1 MNQKETQLKQ
11 LLERSRQQLTRPF
24 SNVQRRLLYVI
35 NITYLALTPIF
46 LISEKLATGSYV
58 PDYRLWFVYGFVGI
72 ANLISGVYA
81 FITLKGDRLTVFGKR
96 LDSSMLRRDSR
107 IDQALRW
114 TSVVSVMCLSVVNT
128 LGIGNPSTDSLLTD
142 FAFAHSLIV
151 LAALI
156 LGRTAMLT
164 WSVVVVAILTWV
176 TFERLGYTYRFNYLT
191 PAESVRYEKA
201 LDQQQGWAI
210 NRQAILRAN
219 HLNPP
224 QASRYF
230 NTWIIFIGVA
240 TATAYFFAGV
250 ALDLFKVIPEVTDD
264 IKDAI
269 EATKL
274 AEERRLL
281 QQQETLSTELKAL
294 KAQVNPHFL
303 YNTLNYFYI
312 KSQEVDPELADSI
325 IKLSEIMRYSMRE
338 DFNTAKLSEEINY
351 MKQFVSL
358 HQLRYPISMNFTVT
372 GDVESKNILPFLLI
386 GLVEN
391 AFKHGNMTDPNYPF
405 VIDVKAMDDRIDF
418 FTTNLKNKKQRF
430 ESNNIG
436 LNNTRQR
443 LEHAYEKYTF
453 EINETD
459 DTFSCNLTIYS

>member
-1 MNQKETQLKQ
+1 MNQAETQLKQ
-11 LLERSRQQLTRPF
+11 LLERSRQQLTLPF

-35 NITYLALTPIF
+35 NITYLVLTPIF
-46 LISEKLATGSYV
+46 LISEKFATGSYV

-81 FITLKGDRLTVFGKR
+81 FITLRKDQIRIFGEQLDLLRLKGN
-96 LDSSMLRRDSR
+96 SR
-107 IDQALRW
+107 IELSLRW
-114 TSVVSVMCLSVVNT
+114 TSVVSVMFMSVANMV
-128 LGIGNPSTDSLLTD
+128 GIGNPSTDSLLTD
-142 FAFAHSLIV
+142 FALAHSLIV
-151 LAALI
+151 LAAMI
-156 LGRTAMLT
+156 LGRTVMFI
-164 WSVVVVAILTWV
+164 WSAIVIMILAYV
-176 TFERLGYTYRFNYLT
+176 TFGQLGYSHTFHYLT
-191 PAESVRYEKA
+191 PTESVRYETALVQKKA
-201 LDQQQGWAI
+201 WAL
-210 NRQAILRAN
+210 NRQIVLKAN

-230 NTWIIFIGVA
+230 NIWIIFIGVA

-250 ALDLFKVIPEVTDD
+250 ALDLFKIIPEVTDD

-274 AEERRLL
+274 EEARRLL
-281 QQQETLSTELKAL
+281 QQKETLTTELKAL

-312 KSQEVDPELADSI
+312 RSQEVDPELADSI

-338 DFNTAKLSEEINY
+338 DFNTAPLSEEIDY
-351 MKQFVSL
+351 MKQFISL
-358 HQLRYPISMNFTVT
+358 HQLRYPMYMNFTVT

-391 AFKHGNMTDPNYPF
+391 AFKHGNMTDPTYPF
-405 VIDVKAMDDRIDF
+405 VIDVKAKDDRIDF

-436 LNNTRQR
+436 LINTRQR
-443 LEHAYEKYTF
+443 LEHAYQLYTF
-453 EINETD
+453 DTNETD
-459 DTFSCNLTIYS
+459 DIFSCNLTIYS

>member
-1 MNQKETQLKQ
+1 MNQAETQLKQ
-11 LLERSRQQLTRPF
+11 LLERSRQQLTLPF

-35 NITYLALTPIF
+35 NITYLVLTPIF

-58 PDYRLWFVYGFVGI
+58 PDYRLWFIYGFVGI
-72 ANLISGVYA
+72 ANLVSGIYA
-81 FITLKGDRLTVFGKR
+81 FVTLKETRFTVFGKR
-96 LDSSMLRRDSR
+96 LDSSKLKRDSR
-107 IDQALRW
+107 IDKVLRW
-114 TSVVSVMCLSVVNT
+114 MSVVSVMCLSVVNT

-164 WSVVVVAILTWV
+164 WSVVIVAILTWV
-176 TFERLGYTYRFNYLT
+176 TFGKLGYSYRFNYLT
-191 PAESVRYEKA
+191 PTESVSYESALVQRKA
-201 LDQQQGWAI
+201 WAL
-210 NRQAILRAN
+210 NRQAVLKAN

-230 NTWIIFIGVA
+230 NVWIIFIGVA

-269 EATKL
+269 DATKV

-281 QQQETLSTELKAL
+281 QQQETLTTELKAL

-312 KSQEVDPELADSI
+312 RSQEVDPELADSI

-338 DFNTAKLSEEINY
+338 NFNTAKLSEEINY
-351 MKQFVSL
+351 MKQFISL
-358 HQLRYPISMNFTVT
+358 HQLRYRMHIRFSVT
-372 GDVESKNILPFLLI
+372 GNVEAKGILPFLLI

-391 AFKHGNMTDPNYPF
+391 AFKHGNMTDPDFPF
-405 VIDVKAMDDRIDF
+405 VIDIKAFDDRIEF
-418 FTTNLKNKKQRF
+418 FTTNLKNRKQRF

-436 LNNTRQR
+436 LANTRQR
-443 LEHAYEKYTF
+443 LERTYENYTF
-453 EINETD
+453 EIDETD
-459 DTFSCNLTIYS
+459 DTFSCTLKLFN

>member
-1 MNQKETQLKQ
+1 MNQAETQLKQ
-11 LLERSRQQLTRPF
+11 LLERSRQQLTLPF

-35 NITYLALTPIF
+35 NITYLVLTPIF

-58 PDYRLWFVYGFVGI
+58 PDSRLWFVYGFVGI
-72 ANLISGVYA
+72 ANLVSGVYA
-81 FITLKGDRLTVFGKR
+81 FVTLKETRFTVFGKR
-96 LDSSMLRRDSR
+96 LDSSRLKRDSR
-107 IDQALRW
+107 IDKALRW
-114 TSVVSVMCLSVVNT
+114 MSVVSVMCLSVVNT

-151 LAALI
+151 LAAII

-164 WSVVVVAILTWV
+164 WSVVIVAILTWV
-176 TFERLGYTYRFNYLT
+176 TFGKLGYSYRFNYLT
-191 PAESVRYEKA
+191 PTESVRYESALVQQKA
-201 LDQQQGWAI
+201 WALE
-210 NRQAILRAN
+210 RQAVLKAN

-230 NTWIIFIGVA
+230 NVWIIFIGVA

-250 ALDLFKVIPEVTDD
+250 ALDLFKIIPEVTDD

-269 EATKL
+269 DATKL

-281 QQQETLSTELKAL
+281 QQQETLTTELKAL

-312 KSQEVDPELADSI
+312 RSQEVDPELADSI

-338 DFNTAKLSEEINY
+338 DFNTAPLSEEIDY
-351 MKQFVSL
+351 MKQFISL
-358 HQLRYPISMNFTVT
+358 HQLRYPMYMNFTVT

-391 AFKHGNMTDPNYPF
+391 AFKHGNMTDPSYPF
-405 VIDVKAMDDRIDF
+405 IVDIKAEDDRIDF

-430 ESNNIG
+430 ESNKIG

-443 LEHAYEKYTF
+443 LEHAYDRYGFDIK
-453 EINETD
+453 ETD